1 MSLFR
6 IAPIRFAH
14 SLRPRP
20 NAAFR
25 NLFDHDP
32 FFARFAP
39 ILNQP
44 FAPFQGYEFPQRFQL
59 ADLKEAPKA
68 YHLDLE
74 VPGFRKNELSMDVLD
89 SPLRLRISGTRHTSW
104 GNPEGET
111 AAGTLSPHKHP
122 DAVETVQTE
131 STEAATGESTNAAPD
146 TAITEAEGEPTAVQE
161 AKEVY
166 DGEGEEDVWFNQSW
180 AIPGPIDKSGIK
192 AKLDHGILKVVIP
205 KKEGAVEHKV
215 TIE

>member
-20 NAAFR
+20 NVAFR

-44 FAPFQGYEFPQRFQL
+44 FAPFQGYEFPQRFQFS
-59 ADLKEAPKA
+59 DLKEAPKA

-89 SPLRLRISGTRHTSW
+89 SPLRLRISGKRHASW

-111 AAGTLSPHKHP
+111 ATGTLLRLKDT

-131 STEAATGESTNAAPD
+131 STETATGESTNAPD
-146 TAITEAEGEPTAVQE
+146 TAITEAEGKPTAVQE
-161 AKEVY
+161 TKEEY

>member
-14 SLRPRP
+14 SLRTRP
-20 NAAFR
+20 NVAFR

-39 ILNQP
+39 ILNQS

-59 ADLKEAPKA
+59 ADLKESQKS

-89 SPLRLRISGTRHTSW
+89 SPLRLRISGKRHATW
-104 GNPEGET
+104 GTPEAES
-111 AAGTLSPHKHP
+111 AAGSDESLQAADS
-122 DAVETVQTE
+122 VETVQAE
-131 STEAATGESTNAAPD
+131 STEAATGEGTNASD
-146 TAITEAEGEPTAVQE
+146 TAVTEAEGKSTAVQE
-161 AKEVY
+161 ANEKY
-166 DGEGEEDVWFNQSW
+166 SGEGQEDVWFNQSW
-180 AIPGPIDKSGIK
+180 VIPGPIEKSGIK
-192 AKLDHGILKVVIP
+192 AKLDHGILKVLIP
-205 KKEGAVEHKV
+205 KKEGAAEHKV

>member
-1 MSLFR
+1 MSRFR

-20 NAAFR
+20 NVAFR
-25 NLFDHDP
+25 SLFDHDP

-44 FAPFQGYEFPQRFQL
+44 FAPFRGYEFPQRFQL
-59 ADLKEAPKA
+59 ADLKEGQKA
-68 YHLDLE
+68 YYLDLE

-89 SPLRLRISGTRHTSW
+89 SPLRLRITGNRQSTWGT
-104 GNPEGET
+104 PETESATGT
-111 AAGTLSPHKHP
+111 DGSPGAADS
-122 DAVETVQTE
+122 VETVQAEATE
-131 STEAATGESTNAAPD
+131 PTTGETTNASDTAVTEAQATSP
-146 TAITEAEGEPTAVQE
+146 AVQE
-161 AKEVY
+161 ANDEY
-166 DGEGEEDVWFNQSW
+166 SGEGQEDVWFNQSW
-180 AIPGPIDKSGIK
+180 VIPGPIEKSGIK
-192 AKLDHGILKVVIP
+192 AKLDHGILKVIIP

>member
-20 NAAFR
+20 NVAFR

-39 ILNQP
+39 IQKQP
-44 FAPFQGYEFPQRFQL
+44 VASFQGYEFPQRFQFS
-59 ADLKEAPKA
+59 DLKEAQKA

-89 SPLRLRISGTRHTSW
+89 SPLRLRISGKRHASW

-111 AAGTLSPHKHP
+111 ATGTLLRLKDT

-131 STEAATGESTNAAPD
+131 STETATGESTNAPD
-146 TAITEAEGEPTAVQE
+146 TAITEAEGKPTAVQE
-161 AKEVY
+161 IGRAHV
-166 DGEGEEDVWFNQSW
+166 
-180 AIPGPIDKSGIK
+180 
-192 AKLDHGILKVVIP
+192 
-205 KKEGAVEHKV
+205 
-215 TIE
+215 

>member
-20 NAAFR
+20 NVAFR

-59 ADLKEAPKA
+59 ADLKEGPKA

-89 SPLRLRISGTRHTSW
+89 SPLRLRISAKRHATW
-104 GNPEGET
+104 GIPEAEVTTGCELPLQDT
-111 AAGTLSPHKHP
+111 DS
-122 DAVETVQTE
+122 VETVQAE
-131 STEAATGESTNAAPD
+131 STEAATGKPTNASD
-146 TAITEAEGEPTAVQE
+146 TAVTEAEAKSTAVKE
-161 AKEVY
+161 ASEEY
-166 DGEGEEDVWFNQSW
+166 SGEGQDDVWFNQ
-180 AIPGPIDKSGIK
+180 
-192 AKLDHGILKVVIP
+192 
-205 KKEGAVEHKV
+205 
-215 TIE
+215 

>member
-6 IAPIRFAH
+6 ISPIRFAH
-14 SLRPRP
+14 SFRPRRTV
-20 NAAFR
+20 AFH

-59 ADLKEAPKA
+59 ADLKEGPKA

-89 SPLRLRISGTRHTSW
+89 SPLRLRISGKRHATW
-104 GNPEGET
+104 GPPEGET
-111 AAGTLSPHKHP
+111 APGILSPP
-122 DAVETVQTE
+122 EYTDAVETVQTE
-131 STEAATGESTNAAPD
+131 STETASGESTTVPD
-146 TAITEAEGEPTAVQE
+146 TTVAETENTPTAVQE
-161 AKEVY
+161 ATEEY
-166 DGEGEEDVWFNQSW
+166 NEEGEEDVWFNQSW
-180 AIPGPIDKSGIK
+180 AIPGSIDKSGIK

>member
-6 IAPIRFAH
+6 IAPIRLAH
-14 SLRPRP
+14 SLRPRS
-20 NAAFR
+20 NVALR
-25 NLFDHDP
+25 SLFDHDP

-39 ILNQP
+39 ILNQS

-59 ADLKEAPKA
+59 ADLKEGQKA

-89 SPLRLRISGTRHTSW
+89 SPLRLRISAKRHATW
-104 GNPEGET
+104 GIPEAEVTTGCELPLQDT
-111 AAGTLSPHKHP
+111 DS
-122 DAVETVQTE
+122 VETVQAE
-131 STEAATGESTNAAPD
+131 STEAATGKPTNASD
-146 TAITEAEGEPTAVQE
+146 TAVTEAEAKSTAVKE
-161 AKEVY
+161 ASEEY
-166 DGEGEEDVWFNQSW
+166 SGEGQDDVWFNQSW
-180 AIPGPIDKSGIK
+180 VIPGPIEKSGIK

-205 KKEGAVEHKV
+205 KKEGSAEHKV